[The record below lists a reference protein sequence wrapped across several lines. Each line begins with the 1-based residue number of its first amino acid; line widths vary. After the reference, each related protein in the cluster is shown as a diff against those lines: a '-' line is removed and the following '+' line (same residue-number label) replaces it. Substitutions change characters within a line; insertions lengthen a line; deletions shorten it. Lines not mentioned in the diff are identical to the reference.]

1 MPIKWCFFLQD
12 ENLRY
17 IARLN
22 ESLKTNFETILTN
35 CSAHDQLLVVSEIE
49 DICSRSQWI
58 WTFAIKKVAQWRC
71 KENQESGVKLITGE
85 ESEQN
90 RRNEPE
96 SLCSQVAELNSF
108 SHENWGDSRQLL
120 ATIRLN
126 LLQKDQ
132 ASSSFDSID
141 CLIRHVQM
149 WQKEY
154 NEDFL
159 FSTDLKTTVGT
170 ETAWTVVEIIRLLA
184 VAVELHP
191 HHLIQSS
198 WDFILCSMSSWCSS
212 LSDSWDL
219 EDIGAS
225 KATAKFSSQ
234 NISPLLLSFSI
245 ALCRLVKSCAS
256 IIGQME
262 QNPLSSETSFSL
274 PPNLKSEWNDIFSEV
289 AFGVIER
296 LFYRLSKKNRTKV
309 PDQVFDFLVEAVS
322 FSLHHIPLQHVKS
335 SIDQLSPHLLAKQ
348 PAVQFAA
355 YTLVKKYF
363 ILH

>member
-1 MPIKWCFFLQD
+1 M
-12 ENLRY
+12 
-17 IARLN
+17 
-22 ESLKTNFETILTN
+22 
-35 CSAHDQLLVVSEIE
+35 
-49 DICSRSQWI
+49 
-58 WTFAIKKVAQWRC
+58 AQWRC
-71 KENQESGVKLITGE
+71 KDNKESDAKLITDE
-85 ESEQN
+85 ESEPN

-96 SLCSQVAELNSF
+96 SLASQVAQLNSF
-108 SHENWGDSRQLL
+108 SIENWGDTRQLL

-126 LLQKDQ
+126 LQQKDQ
-132 ASSSFDSID
+132 SLSAFDSID
-141 CLIRHVQM
+141 CLIRHAQM

-159 FSTDLKTTVGT
+159 FSTDLKTAVGT

-219 EDIGAS
+219 DDFS
-225 KATAKFSSQ
+225 PTKATLKFSSP

-245 ALCRLVKSCAS
+245 ALCRLVKNCAS
-256 IIGQME
+256 IIGQVDS
-262 QNPLSSETSFSL
+262 NSLNSETSFLL
-274 PPNLKSEWNDIFSEV
+274 PLNLKSEWNDIFSEV
-289 AFGVIER
+289 AYGVIER

-322 FSLHHIPLQHVKS
+322 SSLHHIPLQHVKS
-335 SIDQLSPHLLAKQ
+335 PIDYLTPHLLAKQ
-348 PAVQFAA
+348 PAVQFATHA
-355 YTLVKKYF
+355 LVKK
-363 ILH
+363 